1 MTTTSKSSKETNDE
15 KSIIANLNTDM
26 DETASSACTSDS
38 SPEQQSDTAA
48 VDSSSCSVG
57 LTAKN
62 DDPEGG
68 QVDEDTIATPNGDQV
83 NTDTG
88 TGAGTSITQSQS
100 PQEKEENEEENDE
113 EEEEE
118 QWDIRHI
125 FTIPELQ
132 SSTPTKCMTA
142 RPKCPLLACTT
153 YFSSLDKENK
163 NPWHSCID
171 CQEQDFGGWPDSKDE
186 LPLKYMT
193 KEHRSIISEFCTGQY
208 TPAMPGIPV
217 NEKGDM
223 DGDDEVDGDGEG
235 DGEGE
240 GEGDG
245 DEKENVRSETN
256 GESEMKPS
264 DINADAKSKTKQAA
278 ISSKTP
284 PPTSLGSSKSKSK
297 SKSKTAAI
305 TPSPVPPSS
314 KSKIAALASAS
325 AKSTAKSSAVV
336 EKWKQESL
344 RLGGLGKIVLNKVEA
359 KKLVFEKCQDSF
371 APMNITQLFTVS

>member
-240 GEGDG
+240 GDG

-284 PPTSLGSSKSKSK
+284 PPTSLVSSKSKSK

>member
-240 GEGDG
+240 GDG

>member
-235 DGEGE
+235 E

>member
-240 GEGDG
+240 GDG

-278 ISSKTP
+278 ISSKMP